1 MKWQGIL
8 CVLMLC
14 CAMACG
20 ANEEAP
26 QEQPMARHPAS
37 AANASAGGSTAADN
51 QIVAAKSRALLV
63 LLDSSRSYALYEKA
77 IGKLLSIV
85 EALGPGDQIIIAQVA
100 EKFRPE
106 TNIRLQAKMP
116 EMLVELLVP
125 SKRLVEW
132 QQKQARLNT
141 IWRQVERR
149 RQEIAAYVTTHL
161 VGKNNAAV
169 TDLHGAL
176 AYSAQ
181 WLGQSPASGKHLI
194 IFSDL
199 EHDFE
204 KLKSSQPPTQ
214 RMNFA
219 SVHVCLLYVPWTDK
233 WEGWQKEWATWFN
246 RAGTTDFLMLEAGR
260 SDSESVVMPVPKS
273 QPPSP
278 LGQSSPPRKT

>member
-8 CVLMLC
+8 CVLILG

-26 QEQPMARHPAS
+26 QQQPMARPPAS
-37 AANASAGGSTAADN
+37 ATNAPAGGSAAADN
-51 QIVAAKSRALLV
+51 QIAAAKSRALLV

-106 TNIRLQAKMP
+106 ANIRLQAKMP
-116 EMLVELLVP
+116 EMPAELLVIN
-125 SKRLVEW
+125 KRLVEW
-132 QQKQARLNT
+132 RQNQARLNT
-141 IWRQVERR
+141 IWRQVEGRR
-149 RQEIAAYVTTHL
+149 REIAAYVTTHL

-204 KLKSSQPPTQ
+204 KLKTSQPPAQ
-214 RMNFA
+214 RLDFA

-233 WEGWQKEWATWFN
+233 WEGWRKEWATWFN

-260 SDSESVVMPVPKS
+260 SDSETVVAPVLKP

-278 LGQSSPPRKT
+278 LWQGSPSRRT